1 VIAVD
6 SSVWIDHLRGNSTP
20 QNDRVTRM
28 LHMGVD
34 VALTD
39 VVYMELMKGV
49 RTAADLARAK
59 LLIGQTTILRLV
71 SLADFDFAAEL
82 YRRARSGGRMV
93 RNVSD
98 CMIAAVCIRE
108 GVPLLHDDADFDR
121 IADVSELQVA

>member
-6 SSVWIDHLRGNSTP
+6 SSVWIDHLRGNLTT

-28 LHMGVD
+28 LRAGAD

-49 RTAADLARAK
+49 RTAGDLARAK
-59 LLIGQTTILRLV
+59 LLIGQTTILTLGG
-71 SLADFDFAAEL
+71 LDDFDFAADL
-82 YRRARSGGRMV
+82 YRRARSAGKTV
-93 RNVSD
+93 RNISD

-121 IADVSELQVA
+121 IADVSELKVA